1 MQLFIDSSDLRE
13 TEKALKS
20 GLLNGVI
27 TTPDL
32 MKRYG
37 EQDTDAL
44 ILKLSKQAEILQIDP
59 TGETLEAWV
68 SECIRIASLGL
79 DKDKTIFRLP
89 VTLDGIQACKEL
101 TSKGYHVNIHY
112 VYTLQQAYL
121 AFQSGAD
128 YVTLM
133 ISDLQDQGYDALEL
147 LVLCLEMK
155 ERYNYS
161 GKILFGSARTQEH
174 IRNAITLGADALS
187 IPISL
192 FDSLKESLLTNHGA
206 QKYLEQSRM
215 RVQKVKDVMRD
226 SNPHVKIGDA
236 ILDAVVEMTKGGMGA
251 VAVLNDAGEIA
262 GVFTDGD
269 LRRQIQAKGNEVL
282 QTRLSDLSFKQPVS
296 IDENESLEVAAS
308 VLRERR
314 IDNILVTRKGKLLG
328 MLDIQDLNR

>member
-1 MQLFIDSSDLRE
+1 MQLFLDTSDLRE
-13 TEKALKS
+13 AEKALKS
-20 GLLNGVI
+20 GLLNGII
-27 TTPDL
+27 TSPEL
-32 MKRYG
+32 MKGYG
-37 EQDTDAL
+37 EQDADSL
-44 ILKLSKQAEILQIDP
+44 IIKLSKQAGILQIDP
-59 TGETLEAWV
+59 IGETLEAWV
-68 SECIRIASLGL
+68 NECVRIVSLGL
-79 DKDKTIFRLP
+79 DKDKTVFRLP
-89 VTLDGIQACKEL
+89 ITLQGLQACREL
-101 TSKGYHVNIHY
+101 SSKGYHVNIHY

-121 AFQSGAD
+121 ALQSGAD

-155 ERYNYS
+155 ERYNYE
-161 GKILFGSARTQEH
+161 GKILFGSTRTQEH

-187 IPISL
+187 IPGSL

-226 SNPHVKIGDA
+226 SNPHVNISDA
-236 ILDAVVEMTKGGMGA
+236 IVDAVVEMTKGGMGA
-251 VAVLNDAGEIA
+251 VAVLNDAGEIS

-282 QTRLSDLSFKQPVS
+282 QTRLADLSFKQPVS
-296 IDENESLEVAAS
+296 IDENESLEAAAS

-314 IDNILVTRKGKLLG
+314 IDNILVTSNGKLIG